1 MTRMRRALPF
11 VALLLSALPA
21 LWSLPAPAYA
31 DGFATYATVV
41 TGMQPPVPG
50 VSVTALRNGEAMT
63 VTDTGTAEITIYGY
77 QHEPYVRIGPDG
89 VWENTLSPAV
99 YLNKE
104 QTLGEI
110 PKDANADAAPVWKK
124 ISSAH
129 RFQWHD
135 HRIHWMGASDAP
147 AVERSPGTAH
157 LINTWKV
164 PFSVGTAARATGAIV
179 GTLTYHPSSHLGT
192 YLTWGAILGALLIVV
207 ALQLFLGRRRRAAPG
222 RDLGPGP
229 AQGSVDA

>member
-1 MTRMRRALPF
+1 MTGMRRLLLV
-11 VALLLSALPA
+11 VALLLV
-21 LWSLPAPAYA
+21 PAPAFA
-31 DGFATYATVV
+31 DDFATYATVV
-41 TGMQPPVPG
+41 TGVHPAVAG
-50 VSVTALRNGEAMT
+50 VQVTALRNGEAMT
-63 VTDTGTAEITIYGY
+63 VTNTGSIDITIYGY
-77 QHEPYVRIGPDG
+77 QHEPYVRIGPGG

-110 PKDANADAAPVWKK
+110 PKDANADAAPHWKQ

-135 HRIHWMGASDAP
+135 HRIHWMGATNPPS
-147 AVERSPGTAH
+147 VEQSPGKVH

-164 PFSVGTAARATGAIV
+164 PFAVGTATRPTGDIT

-192 YLTWGAILGALLIVV
+192 YLTWGAIIGALVV
-207 ALQLFLGRRRRAAPG
+207 VVSLQLFLRRRPPRSKAPTAA
-222 RDLGPGP
+222 
-229 AQGSVDA
+229 